1 MCKVPVPSRALRALL
16 LGCVAVASFA
26 FPATPVSAHAQ
37 VLTISPPNGAV
48 LVSPPATVS
57 VSFNE
62 AVTTTSAKVQ
72 LLDATGKLVS
82 SSFAATSTL
91 DMFTLRP
98 NKRLTNG
105 LYALRFSVVSADG
118 HVVSAASSFQVGPR
132 PTGKRLP
139 VVFAQGT
146 LREPVT
152 LSSDRAG
159 VLTATLPASATL
171 LEFRHK
177 RLGATLQVPVSAGK
191 VSAILPLTGQ
201 WSATLVLRP
210 DKFTEKRLMATF
222 SLR

>member
-26 FPATPVSAHAQ
+26 LPAEPVSAHAQ

-48 LVSPPATVS
+48 LASPPATVA

-62 AVTTTSAKVQ
+62 PVDASAKVQ
-72 LLDATGKLVS
+72 LLDATGKLVP
-82 SSFAATSTL
+82 AALTAAKTL
-91 DMFTLRP
+91 DAFTLRP
-98 NKRLTNG
+98 NKPLTKG

-118 HVVSAASSFQVGPR
+118 HVVSAASSFQVGTR
-132 PTGKRLP
+132 PVGKQLS
-139 VVFAQGT
+139 VVFTQGT
-146 LREPVT
+146 SKESVAF
-152 LSSDRAG
+152 SSDRTG
-159 VLTATLPASATL
+159 LLTAALPASATL

-177 RLGATLQVPVSAGK
+177 RLGATLQVPVTAGK
-191 VSAILPLTGQ
+191 VSAVLPFSGQ

-210 DKFTEKRLMATF
+210 DKFTERRLMASF